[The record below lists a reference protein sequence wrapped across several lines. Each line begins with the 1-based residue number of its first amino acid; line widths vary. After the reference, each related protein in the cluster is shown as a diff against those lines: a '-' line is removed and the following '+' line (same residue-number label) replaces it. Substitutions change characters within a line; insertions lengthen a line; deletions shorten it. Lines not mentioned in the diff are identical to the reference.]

1 MSKALGISILNLIA
15 TQAHRSTLVR
25 KGYLLALRILP
36 RLTQRTR
43 SALYWERRYVSGG
56 TSGPGSYGKFATFKA
71 DVLNGFV
78 QRHGIRT
85 VIEFGCGDGNQLRY
99 ANYQSYLGYDVSHV
113 AISRCRC
120 LFRDDPGKQFM
131 HSDAYCGQTA
141 ELCLSLDVIYHLLEE
156 TSFESYVR
164 RLFSASRKFV
174 ILYTSDT
181 DENPKGQSP
190 HIQHRNVTTWIA
202 RNIDGWQMIE
212 RIPNR
217 FPYAGDSAVG
227 SFADFLI
234 YGRKLS

>member
-25 KGYLLALRILP
+25 KGYLLPLRILP

-43 SALYWERRYVSGG
+43 SVLYWERRYVSGG
-56 TSGPGSYGKFATFKA
+56 TSGPGSYG
-71 DVLNGFV
+71 
-78 QRHGIRT
+78 
-85 VIEFGCGDGNQLRY
+85 
-99 ANYQSYLGYDVSHV
+99 
-113 AISRCRC
+113 
-120 LFRDDPGKQFM
+120 
-131 HSDAYCGQTA
+131 
-141 ELCLSLDVIYHLLEE
+141 
-156 TSFESYVR
+156 SYVR

-217 FPYAGDSAVG
+217 FPYAGDSTVG

-234 YGRKLS
+234 YGRKVS